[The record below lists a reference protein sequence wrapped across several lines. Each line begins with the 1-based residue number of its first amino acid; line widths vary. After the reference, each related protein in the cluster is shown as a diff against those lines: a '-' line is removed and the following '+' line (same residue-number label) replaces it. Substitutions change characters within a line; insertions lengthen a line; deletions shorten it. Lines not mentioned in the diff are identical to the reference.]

1 MIDDTFKVV
10 SLGLWSEFVDTL
22 NGSEGRAVLF
32 QNLQLR
38 EYRGKLMLST
48 TINSIID
55 CESQQGRVMQLNSW
69 FERDG
74 LIHDYEELN

>member
-10 SLGLWSEFVDTL
+10 SLGLWSEFVDAL

-38 EYRGKLMLST
+38 EYKGKLMLST
-48 TINSIID
+48 TTNSIID
-55 CESQQGRVMQLNSW
+55 CENQQGRVMQLNSW

-74 LIHDYEELN
+74 LTHDYEELN